1 VKYQSFDA
9 YCAVHKAL
17 SDAMGA
23 AEKKYDEAQAGLAKS
38 TERNDAADLH
48 DAYKREFEKAQLT
61 RDDLQKELAGH
72 VKDNPGLEQERKDQQ
87 ALEAEQKQ
95 GIGGSLREMAAESP
109 LIVKT
114 GQVVV
119 NIVKTVLGQP
129 PDYIDPHPLPPMD
142 VGQMVEHAKF
152 LLTGGPGELVANQ
165 TGNPIHDP
173 MSVNDVMEK
182 TPVLKQYER
191 DFGAALA
198 EGVGPR
204 EAGEIAGAKLFKNL
218 TGEDYAKPDGLREAI
233 SKELQQR
240 LGEPARVAY
249 EAFTPTPEQEMNRIA
264 QLAGHTH

>member
-17 SDAMGA
+17 SDSMGA
-23 AEKKYDEAQAGLAKS
+23 AEKKYEEAQAGLVKS

-61 RDDLQKELAGH
+61 RDDLRKELTGH

-87 ALEAEQKQ
+87 EIDAKQKASV
-95 GIGGSLREMAAESP
+95 GRIVGEMVAESP
-109 LIVKT
+109 TIAEVGQAIVN
-114 GQVVV
+114 VVK
-119 NIVKTVLGQP
+119 NALGMP
-129 PDYIDPHPLPPMD
+129 PDYVDPTPLPPMD
-142 VGQMVEHAKF
+142 PREMYDYAKF
-152 LLTGGPGELVANQ
+152 VATGGPGELRANQ

-173 MSVNDVMEK
+173 LSINDVMEK
-182 TPVLKQYER
+182 TPELKQYER

-198 EGVGPR
+198 EGVGPAK
-204 EAGEIAGAKLFKNL
+204 AGEIASAQLYKNL
-218 TGEDYAKPDGLREAI
+218 TGEDYAKPDGLREAV